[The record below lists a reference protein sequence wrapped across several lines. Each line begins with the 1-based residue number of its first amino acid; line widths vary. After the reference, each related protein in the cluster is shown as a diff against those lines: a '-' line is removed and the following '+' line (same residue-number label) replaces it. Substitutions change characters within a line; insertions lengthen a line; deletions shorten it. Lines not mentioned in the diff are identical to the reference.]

1 MSYEQECKALVI
13 IEYTVITLV
22 LALAVTL
29 AAWLFDNFD
38 TQQEEIRKANACI
51 ERLVLLDVER
61 RDIEVHG
68 AHCWVKQ

>member
-29 AAWLFDNFD
+29 AAWLFDSYD
-38 TQQEEIRKANACI
+38 TRQEEIRKGNACI
-51 ERLVLLDVER
+51 QRLVMLDVER

-68 AHCWVKQ
+68 AHCWVKE